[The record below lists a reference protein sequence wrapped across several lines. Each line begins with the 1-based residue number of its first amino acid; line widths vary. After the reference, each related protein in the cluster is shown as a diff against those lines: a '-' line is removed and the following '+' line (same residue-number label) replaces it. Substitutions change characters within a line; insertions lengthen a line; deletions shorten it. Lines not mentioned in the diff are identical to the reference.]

1 MATATT
7 TAVEAVSA
15 EVRDDGSR
23 GKNEARRLRR
33 DGRIPAVL
41 YGAQK
46 PSVAIAV
53 DPKQITRIL
62 HSETGHN
69 TIFDLEAGGE
79 RTKAMIVDWQYD
91 PVKGALLHVDV
102 KRISFD
108 ERIKVKVPILLV
120 GEAPG
125 VKQQSGILEQ
135 VLREVEIECLP
146 QDIPSHLDVDVS
158 DLWSGKVIRVADL
171 PHAAKLRFLTDA
183 NQTVA
188 HIAHIKEEE
197 VAAPVEVAAEAA
209 VPAEPE
215 VIKKGKQET
224 EEAEGAEG
232 KPEKPEKGEKKEK
245 K

>member
-1 MATATT
+1 MATGTT
-7 TAVEAVSA
+7 TAVGAVEA
-15 EVRDDGSR
+15 EVRADGSR

-41 YGAQK
+41 YGAHK
-46 PSVAIAV
+46 PSVALAV

-69 TIFDLEAGGE
+69 TIFDLQAGGE

-102 KRISFD
+102 KRISLED
-108 ERIKVKVPILLV
+108 RIRVKVPILLV

-135 VLREVEIECLP
+135 VLREVELECLA

-158 DLWSGKVIRVADL
+158 DLWSGKVIRVVDL
-171 PHAAKLRFLTDA
+171 PHTAKLRFLTDA

-188 HIAHIKEEE
+188 HIAHIKEEV
-197 VAAPVEVAAEAA
+197 VAPAAEAVEVAA
-209 VPAEPE
+209 PAEPE
-215 VIKKGKQET
+215 VIKKGKQEA
-224 EEAEGAEG
+224 EEGEGAAEG
-232 KPEKPEKGEKKEK
+232 KPEKPEKAEKKEK